1 MSKSANANLDFYTK
15 KAKGYI
21 QTSERHHRRHKQ
33 SDTVLRIFLMKTYT
47 LHVHAYLTMYQNLIT
62 HLSLSL
68 YIYITT
74 PRLQETYNLV
84 LDFINFSVKNKT
96 NNN

>member
-1 MSKSANANLDFYTK
+1 MFASPIIRQCQSLQPHKRKFGFLHEE
-15 KAKGYI
+15 GQRL

-68 YIYITT
+68 YIYNNPKT
-74 PRLQETYNLV
+74 PR
-84 LDFINFSVKNKT
+84 DI
-96 NNN
+96 